1 MIKALLEKIKES
13 LLAVVPITVVV
24 LILCCIFPVSGWTIF
39 AFLIGA
45 IMLIFGLSFFNL
57 GADSS
62 MMKLGEQIG
71 QFVTKKKNIWILIGV
86 TAAIGLIITIAEPDL
101 MVLAEQ
107 MQHTI
112 PKGLLIIMVALGVGV
127 FLVRIVLQIKLNVML
142 IILYAI
148 VFIIAIFVP
157 NEFIAVAFDSGGV
170 TTGPM
175 TVPFIL
181 ALGLGVAGARG
192 SNASKDD
199 SFGLVSFCSI
209 GPVLMV
215 LILGL
220 FFKNP
225 NVDSSDV
232 ISFHTFSEFSSYFG
246 KQLLK
251 MMGEIGLAIL
261 PILACVILFKCILMK
276 DNKKNILKMLIG
288 LAYTYV
294 GLVVFLT
301 GAHIG
306 FMPVANMLGEI
317 IGSRNIRWILIPL
330 GMLMGFFVVMA
341 EPAVS
346 VLNKQVEELT
356 SGAISRKTMLFSL
369 AI

>member
-86 TAAIGLIITIAEPDL
+86 TAAIGVIITIAEPDL

-127 FLVRIVLQIKLNVML
+127 FLALALVRIVLQIKLNVML

-157 NEFIAVAFDSGGV
+157 NEFI
-170 TTGPM
+170 
-175 TVPFIL
+175 
-181 ALGLGVAGARG
+181 
-192 SNASKDD
+192 
-199 SFGLVSFCSI
+199 
-209 GPVLMV
+209 
-215 LILGL
+215 
-220 FFKNP
+220 
-225 NVDSSDV
+225 DSS
-232 ISFHTFSEFSSYFG
+232 STASSTTC
-246 KQLLK
+246 
-251 MMGEIGLAIL
+251 
-261 PILACVILFKCILMK
+261 P
-276 DNKKNILKMLIG
+276 
-288 LAYTYV
+288 
-294 GLVVFLT
+294 
-301 GAHIG
+301 
-306 FMPVANMLGEI
+306 
-317 IGSRNIRWILIPL
+317 S
-330 GMLMGFFVVMA
+330 
-341 EPAVS
+341 S
-346 VLNKQVEELT
+346 
-356 SGAISRKTMLFSL
+356 
-369 AI
+369 

>member
-13 LLAVVPITVVV
+13 LMAVVPITIVV

-62 MMKLGEQIG
+62 MMKMGEQIG
-71 QFVTKKKNIWILIGV
+71 QFVTKKKNIWMLIGV
-86 TAAIGLIITIAEPDL
+86 TVAIGLIITIAEPDL

-112 PKGLLIIMVALGVGV
+112 PKVLLIVMVALGVGV
-127 FLVRIVLQIKLNVML
+127 FLALALVRIVLQIKLNVML
-142 IILYAI
+142 IILYLI
-148 VFIIAIFVP
+148 VFLIAIFVP

-209 GPVLMV
+209 IIFAKGSNPFALATVALV
-215 LILGL
+215 FFFCLKGL
-220 FFKNP
+220 YI
-225 NVDSSDV
+225 SSTSDKV
-232 ISFHTFSEFSSYFG
+232 
-246 KQLLK
+246 
-251 MMGEIGLAIL
+251 LAIATDCK
-261 PILACVILFKCILMK
+261 I
-276 DNKKNILKMLIG
+276 
-288 LAYTYV
+288 
-294 GLVVFLT
+294 
-301 GAHIG
+301 
-306 FMPVANMLGEI
+306 
-317 IGSRNIRWILIPL
+317 S
-330 GMLMGFFVVMA
+330 
-341 EPAVS
+341 S
-346 VLNKQVEELT
+346 VNFPCSSIDFIT
-356 SGAISRKTMLFSL
+356 SSFLFSKFL
-369 AI
+369 K

>member
-127 FLVRIVLQIKLNVML
+127 FLAFALVRIVLQIKLNVML

-246 KQLLK
+246 KK
-251 MMGEIGLAIL
+251 RPTPEEY
-261 PILACVILFKCILMK
+261 V
-276 DNKKNILKMLIG
+276 
-288 LAYTYV
+288 YT
-294 GLVVFLT
+294 
-301 GAHIG
+301 
-306 FMPVANMLGEI
+306 
-317 IGSRNIRWILIPL
+317 
-330 GMLMGFFVVMA
+330 MA
-341 EPAVS
+341 T
-346 VLNKQVEELT
+346 K
-356 SGAISRKTMLFSL
+356 IKY
-369 AI
+369 